1 MAGESS
7 EWASQ
12 QAIELSRGCVDVL
25 PAGALATKLDKA
37 RAEGRPLRVK
47 LGLDPTSPD
56 IHLGHCVVL
65 GKLREFQDAGHT
77 AVLIVGDYTSRV
89 GDPSGR
95 SKARPVLSPEDIA
108 RNAETYQEQ
117 AFQILDEARTEV
129 RWNGEWLSQ
138 MAPSDMFALLR
149 CATVAQILERDD
161 FAKRMAAH
169 APVSMLE
176 MVYPLL
182 QAYDSVAIEADIEFG
197 GTDQLFNVMMG
208 RSVMPQYEQSPQMV
222 MTMPILR
229 GTDGSDKMSKSLGNY
244 VGVTD
249 DPGEI
254 FGKTM
259 SIPDDLMAEWLRLAS
274 GLDWSAAEQRIVAME
289 AGEVHPNAAKRELA
303 RLIIARF
310 HDNDAAGAAE
320 ARFDTMFRKHEA
332 PADTPEIGSSQLE
345 LNDAGKVFLP
355 AMLVQHLGVQSNREA
370 RRLLEGGGVKL
381 DGDALSPDQ
390 LEIAPGDLRGTLQVG
405 KRRFVRIV

>member
-1 MAGESS
+1 M
-7 EWASQ
+7 Q
-12 QAIELSRGCVDVL
+12 QADVLSRGCVDVL
-25 PAGALATKLDKA
+25 PADALAKKLDAA

-95 SKARPVLSPEDIA
+95 SKTRPVLSPEDIA
-108 RNAETYQEQ
+108 LNAQTYQEQ
-117 AFQILDEARTEV
+117 AFKILDEERTEV
-129 RWNGEWLSQ
+129 RWNGEWLSE
-138 MAPSDMFALLR
+138 MTPAGMFALLR
-149 CATVAQILERDD
+149 CATVAQILERTD
-161 FAKRMAAH
+161 FATRMAAH
-169 APVSMLE
+169 APISMLE
-176 MVYPLL
+176 MLYPLL

-208 RSVMPQYEQSPQMV
+208 RSVMPQYDMKPQMV

-229 GTDGSDKMSKSLGNY
+229 GTDGMDKMSKSLGNY

-249 DPGEI
+249 SPGDM

-259 SIPDDLMAEWLRLAS
+259 SIPDELMPEWYRLAS
-274 GLDWSAAEQRIVAME
+274 GLSWQEADLLIAEIE
-289 AGEVHPNAAKRELA
+289 AEKVHPNAAKRDLA
-303 RLIIARF
+303 RRVITRF
-310 HDNDAAGAAE
+310 YDDAAAVEAE
-320 ARFDTMFRKHEA
+320 ARFDTMFRKHE
-332 PADTPEIGSSQLE
+332 PPTDTPEIGVADLA
-345 LNDAGKVFLP
+345 LNDSGKVFLP
-355 AMLVQHLGVQSNREA
+355 AMLVQHLGVQSNGEA
-370 RRLLEGGGVKL
+370 RRLITGGGVKL
-381 DGDALSPDQ
+381 DGEALSADQ
-390 LEIAPGDLRGTLQVG
+390 LEVDPDQLRGTLQVG